1 MEHEKY
7 QDLQQKHQRMQEDY
21 EKQLKSAEDRKIQA
35 VEELTK
41 MYEARLQEKAEL
53 LAQVSNKEQ
62 EEEVVVS

>member
-7 QDLQQKHQRMQEDY
+7 QDLQQKHQRMREDY

-41 MYEARLQEKAEL
+41 MYEAKLQEKAEL